1 MLAFLLTQ
9 NGLVSEKQASCC
21 VGISHSFFFMCLA
34 STLEVEAS
42 FELKEFWR
50 KKISPEFFL
59 SQCLVIR
66 TRVDASCG
74 ISTRAFQGQ
83 ET

>member
-21 VGISHSFFFMCLA
+21 VGISHSFSFMCLA

-42 FELKEFWR
+42 FELRNFGG
-50 KKISPEFFL
+50 KK
-59 SQCLVIR
+59 
-66 TRVDASCG
+66 
-74 ISTRAFQGQ
+74 
-83 ET
+83 